1 MKKILVRLGPNLNMV
16 GTREKNIYGE
26 ENADTINQDIKSFAE
41 NAGFECDIF
50 QSNHEGTIV
59 DIIQDAY
66 KKADAIII
74 NPAAY
79 THTSIAIH
87 DALVAVGLPAIEVHL
102 SNIAAREE
110 FRKISYVGPVCVKSY
125 IGFGFEGYEKAIKHL
140 KKHYVK
146 D

>member
-1 MKKILVRLGPNLNMV
+1 MKIYVIHGPNMNML
-16 GTREKNIYGE
+16 GIREPGIYGE
-26 ENADTINQDIKSFAE
+26 KTYEDLVAFIREKCEENGLEAE
-41 NAGFECDIF
+41 FF

-140 KKHYVK
+140 EKHYAK

>member
-1 MKKILVRLGPNLNMV
+1 MKVYVIHGPNMNML
-16 GTREKNIYGE
+16 GIREPGIYGE
-26 ENADTINQDIKSFAE
+26 KTYEDLVAFIREKCEENGLEAKF
-41 NAGFECDIF
+41 F

-140 KKHYVK
+140 KKHYAK

>member
-1 MKKILVRLGPNLNMV
+1 MKIYVIHGPNMNML
-16 GTREKNIYGE
+16 GIREPGIYGE
-26 ENADTINQDIKSFAE
+26 KTYEDLVAFIREKCEENGLEAE
-41 NAGFECDIF
+41 FF

>member
-1 MKKILVRLGPNLNMV
+1 MKIYVIHGPNMNML
-16 GTREKNIYGE
+16 GIREPGIYGE
-26 ENADTINQDIKSFAE
+26 KTYEDLVSFIREKCEENGLEAE
-41 NAGFECDIF
+41 FF

-140 KKHYVK
+140 KKHYAK

>member
-1 MKKILVRLGPNLNMV
+1 MKIYVIHGPNMNML
-16 GTREKNIYGE
+16 GIREPGIYGE
-26 ENADTINQDIKSFAE
+26 KTYEDLVAFIREKCEENGLEAE
-41 NAGFECDIF
+41 FF

-140 KKHYVK
+140 KKH
-146 D
+146 

>member
-1 MKKILVRLGPNLNMV
+1 MKIYVIHGPNMNML
-16 GTREKNIYGE
+16 GIREPGIYGE
-26 ENADTINQDIKSFAE
+26 KTYEDLVAFIREKCEENGLEAE
-41 NAGFECDIF
+41 FF

-110 FRKISYVGPVCVKSY
+110 FRKI
-125 IGFGFEGYEKAIKHL
+125 
-140 KKHYVK
+140 
-146 D
+146 

>member
-1 MKKILVRLGPNLNMV
+1 MKIYVIHGANMNMLGI
-16 GTREKNIYGE
+16 REPGIYGE
-26 ENADTINQDIKSFAE
+26 KTYEDLVAFIREKCEENGLEAE
-41 NAGFECDIF
+41 FF

-140 KKHYVK
+140 KKHYAK

>member
-1 MKKILVRLGPNLNMV
+1 MKIYVIHGPNMNML
-16 GTREKNIYGE
+16 GIREPGIYGE
-26 ENADTINQDIKSFAE
+26 KTYEDLVAFIREKCEENGLEAE
-41 NAGFECDIF
+41 FF

-87 DALVAVGLPAIEVHL
+87 DALVAVGLRAIEVHL

-140 KKHYVK
+140 KKHYAK

>member
-1 MKKILVRLGPNLNMV
+1 MKIYVIHGPNMTML
-16 GTREKNIYGE
+16 GIREPGIYGE
-26 ENADTINQDIKSFAE
+26 KTYEDLVAFIREKCEENGLEAE
-41 NAGFECDIF
+41 FF

-140 KKHYVK
+140 KKHYAK